1 MALNTA
7 IRGLQ
12 IADAVAGVGL
22 KKDASGNFEVDL
34 NELSAIAVDVSA
46 DSIAIVDATD
56 SSTKK
61 EAIAD
66 VITAIAGSGLTATAG
81 VLSVDAVAGGIVEGD
96 FVAENESANCNGVT
110 TDFTLDNTPV
120 TASVAVYLNG
130 LFQEVGS
137 GKDYTLAGTTVTFA
151 VAPLTGD
158 ILIILYVINN

>member
-1 MALNTA
+1 MALNTS

-34 NELSAIAVDVSA
+34 NELSAVAVDVSA

-61 EAIAD
+61 ESIAD
-66 VITAIAGSGLTATAG
+66 LATAMAGSGITATNG
-81 VLSVDAVAGGIVEGD
+81 VLSSDSLADNVTEAD
-96 FVAENESANCNGVT
+96 FVAENESANCNGAT
-110 TDFTLDNTPV
+110 TDFTLSNTPV
-120 TASVAVYLNG
+120 TASVSVYLNG

-137 GKDYTLAGTTVTFA
+137 GKDYTLTGTTVSFA
-151 VAPLTGD
+151 VAPLAGD